1 MENKKIK
8 ICPCCN
14 GKGFV
19 SSNKVFKKMRMTKK
33 RKQSKKRKTRNEKLP
48 SKTMKRGLSPLENSN
63 YYNSMPDNRRSK
75 YNKFSNNG
83 SNPPRIQFSLPPT
96 NTSFSLPD
104 SIYN

>member
-33 RKQSKKRKTRNEKLP
+33 ETIKKKTNQK
-48 SKTMKRGLSPLENSN
+48 
-63 YYNSMPDNRRSK
+63 
-75 YNKFSNNG
+75 
-83 SNPPRIQFSLPPT
+83 
-96 NTSFSLPD
+96 
-104 SIYN
+104 